1 MTRREVLDNLRLFW
15 YTFAI
20 LGTNKLIN
28 QFRQRRT
35 RLWRELITHIMLAV
49 IATGGKQ
56 YLVKTGDTLK
66 IEKLPKNEGDKFAFD
81 KVLLTADDD
90 GSNVK
95 VGMPY
100 LDGVTIP
107 ASVVKQ
113 GKSRTVRVE
122 KFKRKVRYHKVHG
135 QRQRFTEVKI
145 G

>member
-1 MTRREVLDNLRLFW
+1 MF
-15 YTFAI
+15 
-20 LGTNKLIN
+20 
-28 QFRQRRT
+28 
-35 RLWRELITHIMLAV
+35 AV
-49 IATGGKQ
+49 IAAGGKQ

-66 IEKLPKNEGDKFAFD
+66 VEKMEANAGDKIAFD

-95 VGMPY
+95 VGTPY
-100 LDGVTIP
+100 LSGVTIS

-113 GKSRTVRVE
+113 GKGRTIRVE

-145 G
+145 A